1 MTMRSLLMALW
12 PSNRKTWISLS
23 VIAFIVFVHLIVIQW
38 TRDSLEFIRLLD
50 ADNEAETVTVTLST
64 SKRATS
70 KPDAHVATKQTL
82 PTPATEAAAPP
93 IQEMPAISPPPANN
107 VINDTRD
114 RRTQAPAAEVQTNSE
129 SNVTSPLVNDSA
141 TNTVTEKKAETE
153 ASAVVTGNAA
163 LFEKISLPPS
173 AELVYTA
180 RAMQGTRS
188 LSGSGNILW
197 QQNGLTYTV
206 KGEASALFL
215 SLLSYQSSGQLSKA
229 GILPD
234 LYHEK
239 RIGKSA
245 TQTHFIRERKTIS
258 FSASTAVHE
267 IQGSEQD
274 RGSIIW
280 QLVGMARGDPAKLE
294 PGLTF
299 ETIIAGTK
307 AADRWRVQISGIE
320 NLALADGNFNA
331 WHWVLLPVEN
341 RFDYQ
346 IDVWLAPD
354 KEWYPVKIMYGNRTG
369 ANLTMTLEKF
379 HQK

>member
-1 MTMRSLLMALW
+1 MTMRSLITALW
-12 PSNRKTWISLS
+12 PSSRKTWLS
-23 VIAFIVFVHLIVIQW
+23 AVVIALIVFVHLIVIQW
-38 TRDSLEFIRLLD
+38 TLDSLEFIQLLD
-50 ADNEAETVTVTLST
+50 ADNDTETVTVSLST
-64 SKRATS
+64 AQRATS
-70 KPDAHVATKQTL
+70 KPATPVATKPTP
-82 PTPATEAAAPP
+82 PTPAAEAAAPNTLEP
-93 IQEMPAISPPPANN
+93 PTISPPSAAAIANDAEVN
-107 VINDTRD
+107 
-114 RRTQAPAAEVQTNSE
+114 RTHVPAAEVQTPVE
-129 SNVTSPLVNDSA
+129 SNLASAVVNDSA
-141 TNTVTEKKAETE
+141 ANTVTDKKTE
-153 ASAVVTGNAA
+153 PEAATIANGNIT

-173 AELVYTA
+173 AELIYTA

-188 LSGSGNILW
+188 LSGSGSIQW
-197 QQNGLTYTV
+197 QQNGQTYTV
-206 KGEASALFL
+206 KGEANALFL
-215 SLLSYQSSGQLSKA
+215 SLLSYQSSGQLGKA

-245 TQTHFIRERKTIS
+245 TQTHFVRERKTIS

-280 QLVGMARGDPAKLE
+280 QLVGVARGDPTKLE

-320 NLALADGNFNA
+320 KLTLADGNFSA
-331 WHWVLLPVEN
+331 WHWVLVPVEN

-346 IDVWLAPD
+346 IDLWLAPE

-379 HQK
+379 HPK

>member
-1 MTMRSLLMALW
+1 MTMRSLLMTLW
-12 PSNRKTWISLS
+12 PSSRKTWFSIC
-23 VIAFIVFVHLIVIQW
+23 VIAMIVFVHLIVIQW
-38 TRDSLEFIRLLD
+38 TRDSLEFIQLLD
-50 ADNEAETVTVTLST
+50 AENDTEAVTVTLYA
-64 SKRATS
+64 SKGAPS
-70 KPDAHVATKQTL
+70 KPDTQVAAKPTP
-82 PTPATEAAAPP
+82 PTPATEAAAPN
-93 IQEMPAISPPPANN
+93 IQEPPTISPLPATPLA
-107 VINDTRD
+107 NDTEGSRPHV
-114 RRTQAPAAEVQTNSE
+114 PATEVHTPSE
-129 SNVTSPLVNDSA
+129 STLASALVSGSA
-141 TNTVTEKKAETE
+141 TNTAPDKKMEAEVPATFN
-153 ASAVVTGNAA
+153 GNIA

-197 QQNGLTYTV
+197 QQNGQTYTV

-215 SLLSYQSSGQLSKA
+215 SLLSYQSSGQLGKT

-245 TQTHFIRERKTIS
+245 TETHFVRERNTIS

-280 QLVGMARGDPAKLE
+280 QLVGVARGDPAKVVA
-294 PGLTF
+294 GLTF

-320 NLALADGNFNA
+320 NLTLADGNFTA
-331 WHWVLLPVEN
+331 WHWVLVPVEN

-346 IDVWLAPD
+346 IDLWLAPD

-379 HQK
+379 HPK

>member
-1 MTMRSLLMALW
+1 MTMRSLLVALW

-23 VIAFIVFVHLIVIQW
+23 VIAFIVFVHMIVIQW
-38 TRDSLEFIRLLD
+38 TRDSLEFIRLLE
-50 ADNEAETVTVTLST
+50 ADNETETVTVTLST

-70 KPDAHVATKQTL
+70 KPDAQVATKQTL
-82 PTPATEAAAPP
+82 PSPATEVAAPSL
-93 IQEMPAISPPPANN
+93 QEMPAISTPAASNAAS
-107 VINDTRD
+107 DTEGS
-114 RRTQAPAAEVQTNSE
+114 RTQAPPAEVQTNSE
-129 SNVTSPLVNDSA
+129 SNVASAIVNDNA
-141 TNTVTEKKAETE
+141 TNIATEKKAETE
-153 ASAVVTGNAA
+153 ASAAVTGNAA
-163 LFEKISLPPS
+163 VFEKISLPPS
-173 AELVYTA
+173 AELVYSA

-197 QQNGLTYTV
+197 QQNGLTYTI

-245 TQTHFIRERKTIS
+245 TQTHFVRERKTIS

-307 AADRWRVQISGIE
+307 AADRWRVQISGTE
-320 NLALADGNFNA
+320 NLALTDGNFTA

-346 IDVWLAPD
+346 IDLWLAPE